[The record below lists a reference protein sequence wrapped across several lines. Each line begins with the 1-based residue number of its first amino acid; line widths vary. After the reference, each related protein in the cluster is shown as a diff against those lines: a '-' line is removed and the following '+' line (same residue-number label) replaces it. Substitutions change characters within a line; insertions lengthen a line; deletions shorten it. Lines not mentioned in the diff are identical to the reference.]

1 MLPAAPVETIN
12 SPSVRSCLLCC
23 CPGRLPPAPLPA
35 CLPQDR
41 SRFVESYQIAERDLR
56 SVVAKYGRKP
66 APGQQDG
73 SCGMM

>member
-1 MLPAAPVETIN
+1 
-12 SPSVRSCLLCC
+12 
-23 CPGRLPPAPLPA
+23 
-35 CLPQDR
+35 
-41 SRFVESYQIAERDLR
+41 VESYQIAERDLR